1 MECYRARFEM
11 EFPFRDAKQH
21 GGLLNCQSRQSA
33 ALEFHWNMSFLS
45 VNLTRAEQLEAHV
58 GGKEGFVFR
67 MEDAKRRAYNEVLAQ
82 RFFATLP
89 LRGTWDKFRNCIS
102 DVLNLGVK
110 MA

>member
-1 MECYRARFEM
+1 
-11 EFPFRDAKQH
+11 
-21 GGLLNCQSRQSA
+21 
-33 ALEFHWNMSFLS
+33 MSFLS

-82 RFFATLP
+82 RFFAALP